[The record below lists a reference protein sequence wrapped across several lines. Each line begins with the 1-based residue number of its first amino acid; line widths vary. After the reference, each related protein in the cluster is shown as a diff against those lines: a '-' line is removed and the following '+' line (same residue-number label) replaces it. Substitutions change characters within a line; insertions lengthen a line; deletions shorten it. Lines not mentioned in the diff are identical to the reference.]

1 MKKTYLKPSVK
12 RVEVVEELPLMDA
25 TMEVYD
31 KPGDQDVSEFEDLLG
46 NSVNVW
52 EE

>member
-1 MKKTYLKPSVK
+1 MMKW
-12 RVEVVEELPLMDA
+12 VEIVEKELIMVDSLPVNDKISDQ
-25 TMEVYD
+25 EVE
-31 KPGDQDVSEFEDLLG
+31 QIEDLLG